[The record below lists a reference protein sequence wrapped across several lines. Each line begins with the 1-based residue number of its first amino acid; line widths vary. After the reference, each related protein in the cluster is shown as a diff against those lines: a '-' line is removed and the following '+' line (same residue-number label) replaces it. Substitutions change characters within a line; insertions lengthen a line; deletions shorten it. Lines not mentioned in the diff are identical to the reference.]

1 MLFIKQISAFFS
13 VFYFFV
19 LSQSPAQSINSIIPA
34 PVKFETV
41 TGASVKLN
49 SNTVLYY
56 SKAFEMQADY
66 LREEIQKQTGIALV
80 LQETSLLKKLPA
92 KGIFLLCDSASI
104 NKAEMY
110 ILKSEAEK
118 VLLIA
123 KDIRG
128 FVNATQTLLQ
138 LLPLTKQPTITIP
151 AVNIT
156 DYPQFS
162 YRGMHL
168 DVVRHIFPV
177 SYIKKYIDYLTFHK
191 FNTFHWHLTDDQ
203 GWRFEVSSYPKLN
216 SVSSWRDSTL
226 IGHFKDAP
234 ARYDGKRYGGFYTKA
249 EIKEIVAYASVRGI
263 TIIPELDIPGHSRA
277 AMAAYPQL
285 STKPDTVWNVATTW
299 GMYNRQ
305 NNVLA
310 PTDFTFQF
318 LKAVFKELTELFPS
332 TYIHIGG
339 DECSRMWWKQDKK
352 TQLFM
357 QKNNL
362 KDETALQTYFIEYI
376 ASYLKTL
383 NRKAIGWHEI
393 AEGDLDTST
402 LIMNWA
408 DEKQAVTAAKKGFNI
423 IMTPGVPFYFDHF
436 QSKDPGDSLAIKGY
450 NSLEAVYT
458 YRVIPDAVQKAN
470 LGNKIIGAQANVWTE
485 YMGYS
490 TKVDY
495 MIFPRMT
502 ALSENLWSKTKD
514 YPDFLRRL
522 DQFMIPRYQS
532 WNSSYFKGYRIWTKE
547 K

>member
-1 MLFIKQISAFFS
+1 MLFMKQASAFFS
-13 VFYFFV
+13 VFCFF
-19 LSQSPAQSINSIIPA
+19 LLGQLPAQSINSIIPA

-80 LQETSLLKKLPA
+80 LQETSQLKKQPA
-92 KGIFLLCDSASI
+92 KGIFMLCDSASI

-110 ILKSEAEK
+110 ILKSEADK

-138 LLPLTKQPTITIP
+138 LLPLTKQPAITVP

-226 IGHFKDAP
+226 IGHFKDTP

-362 KDETALQTYFIEYI
+362 KDETALQTYFIKYI

-436 QSKDPGDSLAIKGY
+436 QSKDPNDSLAIKGY

>member
-1 MLFIKQISAFFS
+1 MLFMKQVCAFFS
-13 VFYFFV
+13 VFCFF
-19 LSQSPAQSINSIIPA
+19 LLGQLPAQSINSIIPA

-80 LQETSLLKKLPA
+80 LQETSQLKKQPA
-92 KGIFLLCDSASI
+92 KGIFMLCDSASI

-110 ILKSEAEK
+110 ILKSEADK

-138 LLPLTKQPTITIP
+138 LLPLTKQPVITVP

-226 IGHFKDAP
+226 IGHFKDTP

-436 QSKDPGDSLAIKGY
+436 QSKDPNDSLAIKGY

>member
-1 MLFIKQISAFFS
+1 MLFMKQASAFFS
-13 VFYFFV
+13 VFCFF
-19 LSQSPAQSINSIIPA
+19 LLGQLPAQSINSIIPA

-80 LQETSLLKKLPA
+80 LQETSQLKKQPA
-92 KGIFLLCDSASI
+92 KGIFMLCDSASI

-110 ILKSEAEK
+110 ILKSEADK

-138 LLPLTKQPTITIP
+138 LLPLTKQPAITVP

-168 DVVRHIFPV
+168 DVVRHVFPV

-226 IGHFKDAP
+226 IGHFKDTP

-436 QSKDPGDSLAIKGY
+436 QSKDPNDSLAIKGY

>member
-1 MLFIKQISAFFS
+1 MKRINLAVVVIF
-13 VFYFFV
+13 
-19 LSQSPAQSINSIIPA
+19 LSIHSFAQSANNIIPA

-41 TGASVKLN
+41 QLSPVQLGSN
-49 SNTVLYY
+49 SILYY
-56 SKAFEMQADY
+56 SKAFETQAKY
-66 LREEIQKQTGIALV
+66 LRDELQKQSGVTLA
-80 LQETSLLKKLPA
+80 LQEMTQTKKIPASGIILL
-92 KGIFLLCDSASI
+92 FDSVTIS
-104 NKAEMY
+104 KAEMY
-110 ILKSEAEK
+110 TLESGGERVLIL
-118 VLLIA
+118 A

-128 FVNATQTLLQ
+128 FVNAAQTLLQ
-138 LLPLTKQPTITIP
+138 LLPLKKQSTITVP
-151 AVNIT
+151 SVAIT

-203 GWRFEVSSYPKLN
+203 GWRFEISSYPKLN
-216 SVSSWRDSTL
+216 SISSWRDSTL

-249 EIKEIVAYASVRGI
+249 EIKEIVAYANTRGI

-277 AMAAYPQL
+277 AIAAYPQL

-310 PTDFTFQF
+310 PTDFTFRF
-318 LKAVFKELTELFPS
+318 LKSVFKELTELFPS

-352 TQLFM
+352 TQQFM

-408 DEKQAVTAAKKGFNI
+408 DEKQALSAAKKGFNI

-436 QSKDPGDSLAIKGY
+436 QSKDPNDSLAIKGY

-458 YRVIPDAVQKAN
+458 YKVIPDAVQKAK
-470 LGNKIIGAQANVWTE
+470 LRNKIVGAQANVWTE

-502 ALSENLWSKTKD
+502 ALSENLWSKTKS

-522 DQFMIPRYQS
+522 EQFMIPRYQS
-532 WNSSYFKGYRIWTKE
+532 WNSSYFKGYRIWTKD

>member
-1 MLFIKQISAFFS
+1 MKQAGAFFS
-13 VFYFFV
+13 VFCFF
-19 LSQSPAQSINSIIPA
+19 LMGQLPAQSINSIIPA

-56 SKAFEMQADY
+56 NKAFEMQADY

-80 LQETSLLKKLPA
+80 LQETSLLKKQPA
-92 KGIFLLCDSASI
+92 KGIFMLCDSASI

-110 ILKSEAEK
+110 ILKSEADK

-138 LLPLTKQPTITIP
+138 LLPLTKQPVITVP

-226 IGHFKDAP
+226 IGHFKDTP

-436 QSKDPGDSLAIKGY
+436 QSKDPNDSLAIKGY

>member
-1 MLFIKQISAFFS
+1 MKQVCAFFS
-13 VFYFFV
+13 VFCFF
-19 LSQSPAQSINSIIPA
+19 LLGQLPAQSINSIIPA

-80 LQETSLLKKLPA
+80 LQETSLLKKQPA
-92 KGIFLLCDSASI
+92 KGIFMLCDSASI

-110 ILKSEAEK
+110 ILKSEADK

-138 LLPLTKQPTITIP
+138 LLPLTKQPVITVP

-226 IGHFKDAP
+226 IGHFKDTP

-436 QSKDPGDSLAIKGY
+436 QSKDPNDSLAIKGY

>member
-1 MLFIKQISAFFS
+1 MKKISSFLFILWLLLLNESF
-13 VFYFFV
+13 
-19 LSQSPAQSINSIIPA
+19 AQSTNPIIPA

-41 TGASVKLN
+41 KSTAVQLN
-49 SNTVLYY
+49 ANTVLHY
-56 SKAFEMQADY
+56 SKSFEAQAKY
-66 LREEIQKQTGIALV
+66 LRDQIQQQTGLTILTEEMPV
-80 LQETSLLKKLPA
+80 SKKMPVS
-92 KGIFLLCDSASI
+92 GIVMICDSAAI
-104 NKAEMY
+104 TKAEMY
-110 ILKSEAEK
+110 MLKSGGDR
-118 VLLIA
+118 VLILA

-138 LLPLTKQPTITIP
+138 LIPLTKQSVISVP
-151 AVNIT
+151 AVSII

-168 DVVRHIFPV
+168 DVVRHFFPV

-216 SVSSWRDSTL
+216 STASWRDSTL
-226 IGHFKDAP
+226 IGHFKDTP
-234 ARYDGKRYGGFYTKA
+234 ARYDGKRYGGYYTKA
-249 EIKEIVAYASVRGI
+249 EIREIVAYAAIRGI

-310 PTDFTFQF
+310 PTAFTFQF
-318 LKAVFKELTELFPS
+318 LKTVFKELTELFPS

-352 TQLFM
+352 TQQFM
-357 QKNNL
+357 QKNHL

-376 ASYLKTL
+376 AAYLKTL

-408 DEKQAVTAAKKGFNI
+408 DEKQALTAAKKGFRI

-436 QSKDPGDSLAIKGY
+436 QSKDPNDSLAIKGY
-450 NSLEAVYT
+450 NSTEAVYT
-458 YRVIPDAVQKAN
+458 YQIIPDALQKAN
-470 LGNKIIGAQANVWTE
+470 LGNKIAGAQANVWTE
-485 YMGYS
+485 YIGS
-490 TKVDY
+490 SAKVDY

-502 ALSENLWSKTKD
+502 ALSENLWSKTKN

-522 DQFMIPRYQS
+522 EQFMIPRYQS
-532 WNSSYFKGYRIWTKE
+532 WNSSYFKAYRIWTKD

>member
-1 MLFIKQISAFFS
+1 MKQVCAFFS
-13 VFYFFV
+13 VFCFF
-19 LSQSPAQSINSIIPA
+19 LLGQLPAQSINSIIPA

-80 LQETSLLKKLPA
+80 LQETSQLKKQPA
-92 KGIFLLCDSASI
+92 KGIFMLCDSASI

-110 ILKSEAEK
+110 ILKSEADK

-138 LLPLTKQPTITIP
+138 LLPLTKQPVITVP

-226 IGHFKDAP
+226 IGHFKDTP

-436 QSKDPGDSLAIKGY
+436 QSKDPNDSLAIKGY